1 MSIYQPSLF
10 SGVTSTAGGLLS
22 GVIGGATNALT
33 GQAAAAITGKFGGGL
48 ASTVAGNLAGAA
60 INMASTEVNKRANA
74 VMQNIGYRIDE
85 KLNNAAE
92 SALSALGLSNFG
104 HQRASADDLH
114 FAGGLSLDDMK
125 QIIEE
130 TNADN
135 LSRKNFYVLQ
145 INDRTGQAPT
155 EGADGNRSLFNL
167 FTTNL
172 SFNPFEISAEQI
184 QLGAGTMNVPTQ
196 SGLTE
201 MTLTVY
207 DNMAGVIKDWAKQKH
222 LLQTPSDG
230 TVMPPYYHCFDVRV
244 IYGTNKAYKNYY
256 DETYTMMIAGIQTD
270 LDRTSEQLEQVQLRF
285 VQESTFMPNWL

>member
-1 MSIYQPSLF
+1 MSIYQPSLL
-10 SGVTSTAGGLLS
+10 SSVTSTAGGLLS
-22 GVIGGATNALT
+22 SVLGGTTNALT
-33 GQAAAAITGKFGGGL
+33 DKAASVLGSKLGGGL
-48 ASTVAGNLAGAA
+48 AGTVAGSLAGAA
-60 INMASTEVNKRANA
+60 INMASTEVNKRVNS
-74 VMQNIGYRIDE
+74 VLQNVGYRLDE
-85 KLNNAAE
+85 KLNGAAE

-104 HQRASADDLH
+104 HDRYSRDDLH

-125 QIIEE
+125 QIIDA

-145 INDRTGQAPT
+145 INDRTGQSPT

-172 SFNPFEISAEQI
+172 SFNPFEISAEQMQI
-184 QLGAGTMNVPTQ
+184 GAGTANIPNQ

-207 DNMAGVIKDWAKQKH
+207 DDLAGTIKDWAKQKH

-230 TVMPPYYHCFDVRV
+230 TVLPPYYHCFDVRV
-244 IYGTNKAYKNYY
+244 IYGSNKAYKDYY
-256 DETYTMMIAGIQTD
+256 SETYTMMVAGIQAD
-270 LDRTSEQLEQVQLRF
+270 LDRSATELEQVQLRF